1 MAQAEQAALRKMTV
15 AETKLKVAVK
25 DLNDKC
31 DGDNGIN
38 PSELWVTRKIATLA
52 NYWSGFE
59 KAHTSYV
66 ELLDL
71 EASVEAF
78 EHFGVVTQL
87 HDDVVEKGKALIDS
101 RQAPTPRRATIQEQY
116 DVAAHERQTTFEEV
130 EGIVA
135 EVVSHVEE
143 KGEET
148 PASLQRQKEKLA
160 RAEELLKVA
169 HVFTTT
175 MAELN
180 PEHAE
185 RDLGADRVKKIEV
198 MGAIRKQMD
207 ALSLLATPAPAAST
221 TAAGRDAGYMYE
233 RRKLPSFGGARRDYP
248 SFRREWQTN
257 VSGKFSAEYE
267 LREIKQNTPVAV
279 EADLKNLKA
288 MKDVWD
294 FLDRK
299 YGRTMELA
307 SELISGLQN
316 FKPSSRA
323 KSESAC
329 FAELDREW
337 TKVYNDLQ
345 EVGKLDVLNHEPTL
359 RGFAQKLPSAEV
371 KKAYIA
377 LRIKMLEEC
386 EDATP
391 PTVLSELVVMEKFMR
406 AERHRQELFEGLVDE
421 KEVKPREFKQLD
433 WRDNNCVQC
442 GKSGHKKADC
452 PGLGGGRSY
461 STSHQVPSNSCPAC
475 NQQHTFVNREG
486 YEVPCTRLGA
496 VCSVFSN
503 LDVSER
509 VAVLEDA
516 NGCANC
522 LDFTGR
528 HQRDQCWARS
538 RDGQPFTCTEKVN
551 GVQCGKKHH
560 FMLHGSTSKFSCYV
574 RVNRA
579 YVSAASTVPTV
590 PVPAV
595 KEEAVEEV
603 RVLPEQWEG
612 PKARPAFPCSM
623 KHKARQE
630 KGKEVEQERRGEKR
644 SAGAP
649 LSNPPPAP
657 PKPVLEEKSEETESL
672 EELDDEAGSEARAID
687 ELAEDRR
694 ENEEDLEAKES
705 QMPAVQESLRDFM
718 RREPEELTMIEENIE
733 LNVERQEVTLHYPLN
748 KGPKLLGDNRHSAEA
763 RAKSPEQS
771 LPRQG
776 SIEAYNQEIKA
787 FVDGGTF
794 VQLSREEMAG
804 WTCQDK
810 SVNYISH
817 HPVVKAHPVT
827 TKLWDVS
834 NSSLIYN
841 QENGL
846 SYNNLLPKVGWRS
859 YQHCTEWY
867 LTKAFNT
874 VKTFEDERPLW
885 RCTTT
890 SLKVAEAEAAEMIK
904 KGIGGGPKDDVYR
917 LILTESNM
925 VPLTVNQLFLGLS
938 LPSEDK
944 VMEEEEEFRARFGFD
959 ANFFKTWW
967 SLCKQQGFASLLM
980 CNKLEEERRHKN
992 LREGDD
998 VFLLLYEN
1006 KVKNTY
1012 RLCRVK
1018 EVKVSEDGLA
1028 RTVTI
1033 VYKAKKGKELPYV
1046 SVPLSTMASPSR
1058 GWCCLCQA
1066 RPWRPRRIRR
1076 FGWRV
1081 EKN

>member
-1 MAQAEQAALRKMTV
+1 M
-15 AETKLKVAVK
+15 
-25 DLNDKC
+25 
-31 DGDNGIN
+31 
-38 PSELWVTRKIATLA
+38 
-52 NYWSGFE
+52 
-59 KAHTSYV
+59 
-66 ELLDL
+66 
-71 EASVEAF
+71 
-78 EHFGVVTQL
+78 
-87 HDDVVEKGKALIDS
+87 
-101 RQAPTPRRATIQEQY
+101 
-116 DVAAHERQTTFEEV
+116 
-130 EGIVA
+130 
-135 EVVSHVEE
+135 
-143 KGEET
+143 
-148 PASLQRQKEKLA
+148 
-160 RAEELLKVA
+160 
-169 HVFTTT
+169 
-175 MAELN
+175 
-180 PEHAE
+180 
-185 RDLGADRVKKIEV
+185 
-198 MGAIRKQMD
+198 
-207 ALSLLATPAPAAST
+207 
-221 TAAGRDAGYMYE
+221 
-233 RRKLPSFGGARRDYP
+233 
-248 SFRREWQTN
+248 
-257 VSGKFSAEYE
+257 
-267 LREIKQNTPVAV
+267 
-279 EADLKNLKA
+279 
-288 MKDVWD
+288 
-294 FLDRK
+294 
-299 YGRTMELA
+299 
-307 SELISGLQN
+307 
-316 FKPSSRA
+316 
-323 KSESAC
+323 
-329 FAELDREW
+329 
-337 TKVYNDLQ
+337 
-345 EVGKLDVLNHEPTL
+345 
-359 RGFAQKLPSAEV
+359 
-371 KKAYIA
+371 
-377 LRIKMLEEC
+377 
-386 EDATP
+386 
-391 PTVLSELVVMEKFMR
+391 
-406 AERHRQELFEGLVDE
+406 
-421 KEVKPREFKQLD
+421 
-433 WRDNNCVQC
+433 
-442 GKSGHKKADC
+442 
-452 PGLGGGRSY
+452 
-461 STSHQVPSNSCPAC
+461 
-475 NQQHTFVNREG
+475 
-486 YEVPCTRLGA
+486 
-496 VCSVFSN
+496 
-503 LDVSER
+503 
-509 VAVLEDA
+509 
-516 NGCANC
+516 
-522 LDFTGR
+522 
-528 HQRDQCWARS
+528 
-538 RDGQPFTCTEKVN
+538 
-551 GVQCGKKHH
+551 
-560 FMLHGSTSKFSCYV
+560 
-574 RVNRA
+574 
-579 YVSAASTVPTV
+579 
-590 PVPAV
+590 
-595 KEEAVEEV
+595 
-603 RVLPEQWEG
+603 
-612 PKARPAFPCSM
+612 
-623 KHKARQE
+623 
-630 KGKEVEQERRGEKR
+630 
-644 SAGAP
+644 
-649 LSNPPPAP
+649 SNPPPAP

-718 RREPEELTMIEENIE
+718 RGEQEELTMIEENIE

-817 HPVVKAHPVT
+817 HPVVKAHPAT

-917 LILTESNM
+917 LILTEGNM

-1033 VYKAKKGKELPYV
+1033 VYKAKKGKVLPYV

-1066 RPWRPRRIRR
+1066 RPWRPRRMRR